1 LEKQVRRAV
10 PASNTRGITLLE
22 MLLVVTLIGLL
33 GSVTYPAFTSGI
45 ESLRLLTASDSVASF
60 LNAALNRAERR
71 QELIELTISRGDS
84 KLALRSTEPG
94 WSEQLDLPDGIRITA
109 VHPEAWNQADEDT
122 RRIYFYPGGTAP
134 RIGVEISNRRGVSKI
149 VRVDPVGGV
158 PEVETIVPEAK

>member
-1 LEKQVRRAV
+1 M
-10 PASNTRGITLLE
+10 PAHNARGVTLIE
-22 MLLVVTLIGLL
+22 MLLVVTLIALL
-33 GSVTYPAFTSGI
+33 GTVSYPSFTAGV

-71 QELIELTISRGDS
+71 LELIELTVSRGDN
-84 KLALRSTEPG
+84 KLILRSTEPG

-109 VHPEAWNQADEDT
+109 IHPEITEQTADGA

-134 RIGVEISNRRGVSKI
+134 RIGVEMANRRGVKKI

-158 PEVETIVPEAK
+158 PEVETILPEAK